1 MTKVRAQ
8 NEANAVLRTFI
19 EKVKDVQTL
28 DELLN
33 LKAEFEPMYEHLVG
47 IAIGLGA
54 KSSTRDRGKVLC

>member
-33 LKAEFEPMYEHLVG
+33 RKAEFEPRYEHLVG
-47 IAIGLGA
+47 IAIRLGA
-54 KSSTRDRGKVLC
+54 KSSTRDKGKVL